1 MFRHSAKGEVFAQ
14 QLMLLYCGM
23 DLFNDVEVWI
33 LCLTMQKRYVSEL
46 KLLNLPFGYS
56 K

>member
-33 LCLTMQKRYVSEL
+33 LCFNDAEEVRVWVEIA
-46 KLLNLPFGYS
+46 
-56 K
+56 